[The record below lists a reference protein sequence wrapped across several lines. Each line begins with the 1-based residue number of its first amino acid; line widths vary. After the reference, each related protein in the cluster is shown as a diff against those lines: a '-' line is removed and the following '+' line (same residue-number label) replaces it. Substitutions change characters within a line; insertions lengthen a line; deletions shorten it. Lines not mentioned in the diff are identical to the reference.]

1 MAQPTPFGRS
11 ADYSDDAANSAGGRT
26 TIDPTKLDAEFDA
39 VETTLDGVLT
49 NLALI
54 QRDDGKI
61 RDGKVELHTLSAQ
74 VKALI
79 AAAGATIQGDWVTA
93 TSYAVNDVVTE
104 SDATYICATA
114 HTSGV
119 FATDLAADKWVMLMF
134 APSALAASGV
144 SSTPAGS
151 LAASN
156 VQDALDELDGD
167 ITALTAV
174 VAAIDELPLSGGTMT
189 GKITLDGAPTSD
201 LHAAT
206 KAYADDV
213 INAIG
218 TMAGRLE
225 YSSATQLVLQVFNG
239 NRFFINGDWLT
250 IPSGGATLSNSG
262 LSANTT
268 YYIYAYNNAGSIAL
282 EASTTARATDTT
294 YGHQIKNGDATR
306 TLVGM
311 CRTNGSS
318 QFQSTPA
325 LVISWMNRKWR
336 RVTNNFS
343 ANRSTASLTQVEL
356 NSEIRCEF
364 LVWSSSIAQLA
375 ASGSASNNG
384 SSSCFTFIGVDGTS
398 IRANGSSANANFTAA
413 LPYSCQEPALAL
425 SEGYHYATLCGYVG
439 TGTGTWNG
447 GTNAN
452 SARLSVLVEG

>member
-11 ADYSDDAANSAGGRT
+11 ADYSDDAANSTGGRA

-93 TSYAVNDVVTE
+93 TSYAINDVVTE
-104 SDATYICATA
+104 SGATYICATA

-151 LAASN
+151 LSSNN
-156 VQDALDELDGD
+156 VQAALNELDGD
-167 ITALTAV
+167 VTALTAV

-189 GKITLDGAPTSD
+189 GKITLDGAPTAD

-336 RVTNNFS
+336 RITNTFS
-343 ANRSTASLTQVEL
+343 TNRSTTSLSQVEI
-356 NSEIRCEF
+356 NTEIRCEF
-364 LVWSSSIAQLA
+364 LVWASSVVQLSASGTHSNSA
-375 ASGSASNNG
+375 ASA
-384 SSSCFTFIGVDGTS
+384 TFVFMGIDGTS
-398 IRANGSSANANFTAA
+398 LRTNGASSNTGSGGGVSFA
-413 LPYSCQEPALAL
+413 CHEPVLGLA
-425 SEGYHYATLCGYVG
+425 EGYHYATLCGYVG
-439 TGTGTWNG
+439 SASTGTYVGGGVNG
-447 GTNAN
+447 C
-452 SARLSVLVEG
+452 RLSAIVEG